1 MPTMLVQPQD
11 GCITVILQSVR
22 SSSLPSQSALQRMGG
37 GMGTEEL
44 QNNIDTHGYYT
55 TSNSSYTKNV
65 QGLMHHMT
73 SHDIIGSL
81 I

>member
-1 MPTMLVQPQD
+1 MLVQPQD
-11 GCITVILQSVR
+11 GCTTVILQSVR
-22 SSSLPSQSALQRMGG
+22 SSSPPSQSALQRMGG

-55 TSNSSYTKNV
+55 TNKSSYTMNV